1 MKNNINEHFEILRK
15 ISNQPNASQRQ
26 LANELG
32 FSLGKLNYCI
42 KKLQKK
48 GLIKIKNFKQN
59 PKKMNYLYVLTP
71 QGISSK
77 TKLTISFM
85 KRMMKEY
92 DQLKLEINE
101 KDINLNNFKQK
112 NINPKINQSKKID
125 KNLL

>member
-1 MKNNINEHFEILRK
+1 MKSDEDNLDVLRTIYK
-15 ISNQPNASQRQ
+15 KPKTSQREM
-26 LANELG
+26 AKHLG

-101 KDINLNNFKQK
+101 KNINLNNFKQK